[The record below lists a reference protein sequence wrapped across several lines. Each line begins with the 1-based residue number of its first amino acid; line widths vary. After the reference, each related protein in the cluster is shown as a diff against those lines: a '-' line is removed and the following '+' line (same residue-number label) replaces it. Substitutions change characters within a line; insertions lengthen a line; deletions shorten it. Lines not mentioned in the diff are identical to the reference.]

1 MFWHVQVP
9 LRQKLMLLGLF
20 SLTVIVMIV
29 AIIRV
34 TIVNSSHKNAD
45 ISWLFF
51 WSNIEMATCKSSC
64 RSFDQL
70 RPTIDQSVLP
80 KAVIIACLA
89 SFRQLFVDINSPQ
102 AHAAHSRST
111 SRGGLL
117 SYFQFWGRS
126 STRLYSHK
134 KWPKNSSEHND
145 SSKPTESQTHIFPL
159 DSILVRHNVAVSSA
173 NRSQSEEV

>member
-1 MFWHVQVP
+1 MLWHVRVP
-9 LRQKLMLLGLF
+9 MGQKLMLIGIF

-34 TIVNSSHKNAD
+34 AIVNSSHKDAD
-45 ISWLFF
+45 VSWLFF

-70 RPTIDQSVLP
+70 RPTIDQSLPP

-89 SFRQLFVDINSPQ
+89 SFRQLFVNINGQQ
-102 AHAAHSRST
+102 AHAVHSRST
-111 SRGGLL
+111 SRWGLF
-117 SYFQFWGRS
+117 SYFQSRGKSLTKLS
-126 STRLYSHK
+126 SHT
-134 KWPKNSSEHND
+134 KWPNHPSEYND
-145 SSKPTESQTHIFPL
+145 PPKPTEGQTHIVPL

-173 NRSQSEEV
+173 NRRQSEEV